1 MRLSFMADNKRIYDC
16 LTPEQQR
23 YYDSLTE
30 KKRKYVDARAQNYN
44 KAESYRMAGFEGDNA
59 PQSANNMERRDAGM
73 AELIKILQ
81 EQRIIQSVDVPDS
94 QFNCKVNALAKRK
107 EAQELQA
114 KLENMSPEEAER
126 IKFYRDIATGVKK
139 EKQTTLIYDKHERLV
154 SKKVVVKEDIGLQMQ
169 ARKEFDKLLGLNQ
182 VREVGSLSVGGNV
195 NIMIV
200 NASNED
206 ELKSEANKVDIDF
219 DENEVIIEHVDG
231 DNND

>member
-1 MRLSFMADNKRIYDC
+1 MADRKRIYDC
-16 LTPEQQR
+16 LTPEQQK
-23 YYDSLTE
+23 YYDSLPI
-30 KKRKYVDARAQNYN
+30 KKQKYIDARAQNYN

-59 PQSANNMERRDAGM
+59 SQSANNMERRDVGM

-81 EQRIIQSVDVPDS
+81 EQRIVQSVDVPDS
-94 QFNCKVNALAKRK
+94 TFNVKINALSKRK
-107 EAQELQA
+107 EALDLQE
-114 KLENMSPEEAER
+114 KLDSMTPEEADR
-126 IKFYRDIATGVKK
+126 IKFYRDIANGTRK

-154 SKKVVVKEDIGLQMQ
+154 SKKVVIKEDVGLQMQ

-206 ELKSEANKVDIDF
+206 ELNNDANKVNIEIDE
-219 DENEVIIEHVDG
+219 DEVIIEHEKEDG
-231 DNND
+231 DND